1 MLVLRKG
8 TEAPRAL
15 EWEASAEAWAA
26 VSETGIG
33 PGSRLWNLRL
43 WSYPGKTEDKWFP
56 ITKLGCLVRD
66 VNIKSLEEETATHS
80 SILAWGIPR
89 TEEPG
94 KRVKQQQQ

>member
-33 PGSRLWNLRL
+33 PGSRLWKLRL

-66 VNIKSLEEETATHS
+66 VNIKSLEEIHLFFL
-80 SILAWGIPR
+80 SIKESEIIDFFLGASLKD
-89 TEEPG
+89 EF
-94 KRVKQQQQ
+94 